1 MNDTILAFQVLGKI
15 FSGLFLTPESLAILV
30 LFGIAGAAVAIKFK
44 LEQQ

>member
-30 LFGIAGAAVAIKFK
+30 LFGALFTAFAIKIK
-44 LEQQ
+44 LEQE